1 MGQMTLQ
8 DAMGELIGR
17 DLASIQFVRDYIQF
31 GFDGPCLTTLT
42 LPSLR
47 LARTTITSGD
57 QCYADH
63 LRSEIGSKVSSV
75 AVGSDELVIT
85 FASGSAL
92 VVSLRDE
99 DYRGPEAINYANDN
113 GPLFVV

>member
-1 MGQMTLQ
+1 MGLQ
-8 DAMGELIGR
+8 EAMGELIGR
-17 DLASIQFVRDYIQF
+17 DLASIEFVRDYIQF
-31 GFDGPCLTTLT
+31 RFDGPCLTTLT

-47 LARTTITSGD
+47 LARTTITSDD
-57 QCYADH
+57 QCYTDH
-63 LRSEIGSKVSSV
+63 LRSEIGSRVSSFT
-75 AVGSDELVIT
+75 VGSDELVIN

-99 DYRGPEAINYANDN
+99 DYRGPEAINYTSDN